1 MSVIADPANAL
12 AQGLTKIRA
21 EYQVPEAFPAEV
33 LAEAEKAVGKAPVEH
48 RDRTDRPFVTLDPA
62 SATDLDQAF
71 AIEASGADFL
81 LHYAIA
87 DVGWFVA
94 DGGAIDSE
102 AWHRGTTL
110 YLPNGRAGL
119 YPPAL
124 GEGAASLLPD
134 GPRPAIVFTVRIAA
148 DGTVALDG
156 VERAIIRSRAK
167 LAYEAVRDEQL
178 PAGFRDIAGRIAA
191 AELRR
196 GAARVDPPEQEVV
209 PQSDGGYDLRFRP
222 RHEAEN
228 RNAALS
234 LATNLA
240 VADLLLANRTGLFRT
255 MAEPHPGA
263 IRRLQHT
270 ARAFA
275 ISWPKDLS
283 LEKFERSL
291 DPGDPRQA
299 AMMAAVRR
307 AGGGAA
313 YEPFHEGR
321 RPWHAAVAETYAHA
335 TAPLRRLADRYV
347 VETALA
353 LANGRPVPESAA
365 AAFER
370 LPKVMARAEAQASQ
384 VERAVV
390 DLAEAVMLAGRI
402 GETFAAVVTDTD
414 ERGDRIQLCTL
425 PIVARLEAG
434 KVAPG
439 DAVSVRLTGADPA
452 TRRITFARLG

>member
-1 MSVIADPANAL
+1 MRSIVDPTNAL
-12 AQGLTKIRA
+12 GRGLDRIRA
-21 EYQVPEAFPAEV
+21 EYQVPDAFPAEV
-33 LAEAEKAVGKAPVEH
+33 LAEAGQAAGKGFGDHV
-48 RDRTDRPFVTLDPA
+48 DRSDRPFVTLDPV

-71 AIEASGADFL
+71 AIEAGGSDFL

-94 DGGAIDSE
+94 DGGAVDTE

-110 YLPNGRAGL
+110 YLPNSRAGL

-134 GPRPAIVFTVRIAA
+134 GPRPAVIFTVRIAA
-148 DGTVALDG
+148 DGDVALDG
-156 VERAIIRSRAK
+156 VERAMVRSQAK
-167 LAYEAVRDEQL
+167 LAYETVRDEQL
-178 PAGFRDIAGRIAA
+178 PPGFREIAERIAA
-191 AELRR
+191 AEMRR
-196 GAARVDPPEQEVV
+196 GGARIDPPEQEVA
-209 PQSDGGYDLRFRP
+209 PQPDGGYDLRFRP
-222 RHEAEN
+222 RHEAED

-240 VADLLLANRTGLFRT
+240 VADLLLAHRTGLFRT
-255 MAEPHPGA
+255 MSEPHAGA
-263 IRRLQHT
+263 IRRLRHT

-275 ISWPKDLS
+275 IHWPKGLS
-283 LEKFERSL
+283 LEKFERLL
-291 DPGDPRQA
+291 DPAEPKQA

-313 YEPFHEGR
+313 YEQFREGK
-321 RPWHAAVAETYAHA
+321 RPWHAAVAETYAHV

-353 LANGRPVPESAA
+353 LANGRPVPDSAT

-370 LPKVMARAEAQASQ
+370 LPKVMARAEAKAGQ

-402 GETFAAVVTDTD
+402 GERFEAVVTDTD
-414 ERGDRIQLCTL
+414 DRGDRIQLCAL
-425 PIVARLEAG
+425 PIVARLKAD
-434 KVAPG
+434 KVTPG
-439 DAVSVRLTGADPA
+439 DLVSVRLTGADPA
-452 TRRITFARLG
+452 TRRITFARLD